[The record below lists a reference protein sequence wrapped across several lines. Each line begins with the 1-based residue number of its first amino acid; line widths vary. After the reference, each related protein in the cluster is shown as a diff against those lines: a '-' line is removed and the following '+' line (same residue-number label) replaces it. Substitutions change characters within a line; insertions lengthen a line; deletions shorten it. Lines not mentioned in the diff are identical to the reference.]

1 MKKLL
6 VVIIITVLIG
16 LLLFRPL
23 KTNEGLAVEG
33 LTSDEAIKNIA
44 SIYNTDK
51 MAVTNLNVTGEEV
64 ANSIKTGK
72 LQLGNKWVL
81 TGSGKDTAGVDDDWL
96 RFNDASGKYY
106 GGIAVG
112 KLYDVSAGGQL
123 SSVISGLQGSI
134 NGVQGNVNARLGKSL
149 DCVKCVDGWDVWEGP
164 TNGIDQCAQTC
175 QSNGRSLCA
184 LLRKS
189 DNHCWCKSV
198 VGLNT
203 GVDCSFQ
210 SRILL

>member
-1 MKKLL
+1 MKKLIL
-6 VVIIITVLIG
+6 IIIITILVG

-23 KTNEGLAVEG
+23 RTNEGLAVEG

-51 MAVTNLNVTGEEV
+51 MVVTNLNVTGEEV

-72 LQLGNKWVL
+72 LQLGNKWFL
-81 TGSGKDTAGVDDDWL
+81 TGSGKDTQGYDDEWL
-96 RFNDASGKYY
+96 RFVDAKGGYY

-112 KLYDVSAGGQL
+112 KVFDASAGGQL
-123 SSVISGLQGSI
+123 SSVVSGLQGSI
-134 NGVQGNVNARLGKSL
+134 NGVQGNVNARLGKSM
-149 DCVKCVDGWDVWEGP
+149 DCVRCADGWDVWEG
-164 TNGIDQCAQTC
+164 TVSGIDQCAQTC

-189 DNHCWCKSV
+189 DNRCWCKSV
-198 VGLNT
+198 LGFNT
-203 GVDCSFQ
+203 GADCNFQ
-210 SRILL
+210 SRLLL